1 MINKLLNHKLSSFLL
16 CLVLLNC
23 NHNKPPIAAVVSARK
38 EASKIGV
45 DIIKQGGNA
54 FDAAV
59 AVGFALTVCYPFA
72 GNIAGGGFM
81 VYRTYQGKTG
91 SLDYREKAPL
101 LAHRDMYLDSLGNTI
116 PNLSRIGGLAS
127 GVPGSVAGMVEMHKK
142 FGSLPWEVILQ
153 PAIDLAQKGFRVTK
167 QQANTLDRHRQT
179 IIEVNGKNS
188 LYSQEYKVRKRMKNP
203 KLANT
208 LQIIQKK
215 GHDGFYRGEVAKK
228 LIQRVHETGGIISQ
242 DDLDLYRA
250 IWRKPIVFN
259 YNDLTVY
266 SMPPPSSG
274 GICIGQILKM
284 VEPYP
289 LDQFG
294 HNTLK
299 SIQVLVEAQRRSF
312 ADRSHFLGDQDFVTI
327 SIDSLLDEHYLSHR
341 MLSMD
346 FNKATKSEDILPGV
360 LSNREH
366 FNTTHYSIID
376 TQGNAVAVTTTLNGA
391 YGSKVFVEEL
401 GTFLNNEMD
410 DFVSNPNE
418 PNMFGM
424 LGGYA
429 NAIEPQKRMLSS
441 MTPTIVEKNGQLA
454 LIVGTPGGP
463 TIITS
468 VVQTILNVFDYKMSA
483 QEAVEA
489 PRFHH
494 QWYPDIIVMEP
505 DLFEPK
511 LIDSLIEKQYHVSEE
526 HTKIMGRVDAIKI
539 DSLGVIS
546 TGADPRGDDYAAI
559 LR

>member
-1 MINKLLNHKLSSFLL
+1 MLH
-16 CLVLLNC
+16 C
-23 NHNKPPIAAVVSARK
+23 NHNKPILAAIVSARK
-38 EASKIGV
+38 EASKIGI

-81 VYRTYQGKTG
+81 VYRTNDGQTG

-101 LAHRDMYLDSLGNTI
+101 LAHRDMYLDSLGRTI
-116 PNLSRIGGLAS
+116 PNLSQIGGLAS
-127 GVPGSVAGMVEMHKK
+127 GVPGSVAGMVEMHQK
-142 FGSLPWEVILQ
+142 FGSLPWEALLQ

-167 QQANTLDRHRQT
+167 KQAHTLRRYQKT
-179 IIEVNGKNS
+179 IIEVNGEHS
-188 LYSQEYKVRKRMKNP
+188 LYSQQHKHRKRIKNP
-203 KLANT
+203 ELANT
-208 LQIIQKK
+208 LKIIQKK
-215 GHDGFYRGEVAKK
+215 GHDGFYKGIVAEK
-228 LIQRVHETGGIISQ
+228 LIHKVQETGGIISQ
-242 DDLDLYRA
+242 DDLDLYRS
-250 IWRKPIVFN
+250 IWREPVAFN
-259 YNDLTVY
+259 YHDLTIY
-266 SMPPPSSG
+266 SMGPPSSG

-284 VEPYP
+284 AEPYP
-289 LDQFG
+289 LDRFG

-327 SIDSLLDEHYLSHR
+327 SVDSLLDKNYLSHR
-341 MLSMD
+341 MHTMD
-346 FNKATKSEDILPGV
+346 FNQATPSEDIRPGV
-360 LSNREH
+360 LSEREN

-391 YGSKVFVEEL
+391 YGSKVYVEEL

-424 LGGYA
+424 FGGQA

-441 MTPTIVEKNGQLA
+441 MTPTIVEKKGQLA

-468 VVQTILNVFDYKMSA
+468 VVQTILNVFEYDMKV
-483 QEAVEA
+483 QNAVEA

-494 QWYPDIIVMEP
+494 QWYPDVIVMEP
-505 DLFEPK
+505 DLFELE
-511 LIDSLIEKQYHVSEE
+511 LIDSLRQKEYKISEE
-526 HTKIMGRVDAIKI
+526 HTRIMGRVDAIQV
-539 DSLGVIS
+539 DSLGNIT
-546 TGADPRGDDYAAI
+546 TGADPRGDDYAAV
-559 LR
+559 LK

>member
-1 MINKLLNHKLSSFLL
+1 MINKILKSIVYGLLL
-16 CLVLLNC
+16 CFITLHC
-23 NHNKPPIAAVVSARK
+23 NHHKPATAAVVSARK
-38 EASKIGV
+38 EASKIGI

-81 VYRTYQGKTG
+81 VYRTHEGEIG

-101 LAHRDMYLDSLGNTI
+101 LAHRDMFLDSLGKSM
-116 PNLSRIGGLAS
+116 PHLSRIGGLAS
-127 GVPGSVAGMVEMHKK
+127 GVPGSVAGMVEMHQK
-142 FGSLPWEVILQ
+142 FGSLPWEVVLQ
-153 PAIDLAQKGFRVTK
+153 PAIDLAQKGFRVTRK
-167 QQANTLDRHRQT
+167 QASTLRRHRKI
-179 IIEVNGKNS
+179 IIEVNGEHS
-188 LYSQEYKVRKRMKNP
+188 LYSQKHKHRKRIKNP
-203 KLANT
+203 ELAKT
-208 LQIIQKK
+208 LEIIQKN
-215 GHDGFYRGEVAKK
+215 GHDGFYKGEVAEK
-228 LIQRVHETGGIISQ
+228 LIQKVQETGGIITQ
-242 DDLDLYRA
+242 EDFDLYRA
-250 IWRKPIVFN
+250 IWRDPIEFD
-259 YNDLTVY
+259 YNDLTIY
-266 SMPPPSSG
+266 SMGPPSSG

-284 VEPYP
+284 AEPHP

-294 HNTLK
+294 HNSLK

-312 ADRSHFLGDQDFVTI
+312 ADRSHFLGDGDFV
-327 SIDSLLDEHYLSHR
+327 SIPMDSLLDDNYLSDR
-341 MLSMD
+341 MRSMD
-346 FNKATKSEDILPGV
+346 FEKATKSEDILPGV
-360 LSNREH
+360 LSEREN

-376 TQGNAVAVTTTLNGA
+376 PRGNAVAVTTTLNGA
-391 YGSKVFVEEL
+391 YGSKVYVEEL

-410 DFVSNPNE
+410 DFVSNPGE

-424 LGGYA
+424 LGGQA

-468 VVQTILNVFDYKMSA
+468 VVQTILNVFEYEMSA

-494 QWYPDIIVMEP
+494 QWYPDVIVMEP
-505 DLFEPK
+505 DLFEPQ
-511 LIDSLIEKQYHVSEE
+511 LIDSLIEKQYNVSEE
-526 HTKIMGRVDAIKI
+526 YTRIMGRVDAIKV
-539 DSLGVIS
+539 DSLGTIS